1 MWRVIVNGGVF
12 RDTLVNRKKNGEH
25 YWVEQTITP
34 MKDQS
39 GRITHYVSV
48 AKDVTEQRKRQEQE
62 IRLRLARDV
71 QQRFYPDKPISLPG
85 IDIAGQ
91 AYPADSTGGD
101 YFDFVPMP
109 QNSLG
114 IAIGDVSGH
123 GFDSSLVMA
132 ETRAY
137 LRAFAQTETNVGEVL
152 NRANQALF
160 ADLEEGR
167 YVTLSLAR
175 LEPSRRSLVYA
186 NAGHV
191 PGYLLDSEGNCRQM
205 LGSTGPPLGVFRQ
218 MDFPSSQI
226 ILLDPGDV
234 LVFLTDGITDAETAG
249 GHLFTAERALAIVK
263 ANCSRSARE
272 IVDEVHRAVRAH
284 MEGEPQLDDIT
295 CVVCKV
301 VPD

>member
-1 MWRVIVNGGVF
+1 
-12 RDTLVNRKKNGEH
+12 
-25 YWVEQTITP
+25 
-34 MKDQS
+34 
-39 GRITHYVSV
+39 
-48 AKDVTEQRKRQEQE
+48 
-62 IRLRLARDV
+62 
-71 QQRFYPDKPISLPG
+71 
-85 IDIAGQ
+85 
-91 AYPADSTGGD
+91 
-101 YFDFVPMP
+101 
-109 QNSLG
+109 
-114 IAIGDVSGH
+114 
-123 GFDSSLVMA
+123 
-132 ETRAY
+132 
-137 LRAFAQTETNVGEVL
+137 
-152 NRANQALF
+152 
-160 ADLEEGR
+160 
-167 YVTLSLAR
+167 
-175 LEPSRRSLVYA
+175 
-186 NAGHV
+186 
-191 PGYLLDSEGNCRQM
+191 M

>member
-1 MWRVIVNGGVF
+1 M
-12 RDTLVNRKKNGEH
+12 
-25 YWVEQTITP
+25 
-34 MKDQS
+34 
-39 GRITHYVSV
+39 SV
-48 AKDVTEQRKRQEQE
+48 
-62 IRLRLARDV
+62 
-71 QQRFYPDKPISLPG
+71 PG

-91 AYPADSTGGD
+91 AHPAHSTGGD

-109 QNSLG
+109 QDSLG

-137 LRAFAQTETNVGEVL
+137 LRAFAQIETNVGQIL
-152 NRANQALF
+152 NRANQALT

-167 YVTLSLAR
+167 FVTLSLAR
-175 LEPSRRSLVYA
+175 LEPSKRSLVYA

-191 PGYLLDSEGNCRQM
+191 PGYLLDSAGNCRQV
-205 LGSTGPPLGVFRQ
+205 LGSTGPPLGIFQQV
-218 MDFPSSQI
+218 DFPSSRI
-226 ILLDPGDV
+226 IALDPGDV
-234 LVFLTDGITDAETAG
+234 LVFLTDGITDAEATG
-249 GHLFTAERALAIVK
+249 GKEFGAEQALAVVR
-263 ANCSRSARE
+263 ANRNRSARE